1 MRFFFDNGDFID
13 ESVNRLIGESFRRL
27 VIEAILFGH

>member
-13 ESVNRLIGESFRRL
+13 KSVNRLIGESNFKGEMRR
-27 VIEAILFGH
+27 IDD